1 MRKREKV
8 FNILSILV
16 FIFTVLNLNISH
28 KTFYEVDKAEAI
40 LKDSYAPIEKLIKN
54 LEFSKKYKLLK
65 LPQNIK
71 NKKDFISMFNNKID
85 KDEINYIYEELVVKK
100 NDMIYINPF
109 VYIPNIY
116 SEDSYIKTAYIKYE
130 QKIIDKILNKRNSK
144 EIKLVVKL
152 KLSDDNFFAS
162 KIYFIKNKK
171 YKWVLDSQN
180 FKSIYKYTEIENN
193 PWNIYWSTE

>member
-171 YKWVLDSQN
+171 HKWVLDSQN

>member
-85 KDEINYIYEELVVKK
+85 NDEIDYIYEELVVKK